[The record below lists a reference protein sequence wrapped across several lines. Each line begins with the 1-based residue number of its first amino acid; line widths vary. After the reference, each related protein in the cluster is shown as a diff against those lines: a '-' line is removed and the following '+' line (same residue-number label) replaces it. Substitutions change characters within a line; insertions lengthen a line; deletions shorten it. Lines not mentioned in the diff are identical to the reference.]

1 MVINKRTIIIAA
13 SVAAVLLCA
22 GIVVL
27 VRGNTEKGRLQN
39 TLRLAEDYIA
49 QDEYQRV
56 FALLDDILIKDP
68 DNEAA
73 KSLRDEALQKQRE
86 GRNAALAWD
95 GDSAGANG
103 AFDTAL
109 QALQAMQTQ
118 VLAAQERLALE
129 RTLMDPGT
137 ETGSGRREAEAAEE
151 ERKRAQAEEIARASR
166 ETQEKMRAVNELVNR
181 GRDALK
187 TGDIPAAEAVFR
199 EALET
204 MPAGESRF
212 DAGTRAEIAA
222 AFYELSA
229 DKDADSGVKN
239 EARKHAGDYARAAVE
254 RDRTQAQPHYTLGKI
269 AGDLKQWESARDEF
283 KEAVRLDG
291 SSFVNITELAR
302 AQFNTGNLAEAA
314 AAYES
319 AAQINPDSEAV
330 WFNLGAV
337 YGRLRRQDNALSAY
351 RRAVEIKPDYAPAHR
366 QIGSILSAKGDR
378 AGAIEAYKRCLLY
391 DPERLVALAAL
402 REMGAVQSA
411 SGDYRG
417 AETSFAR
424 ALELSPDDDQT
435 NYNMALVKL
444 ELKKYDEAR
453 SFSDKA
459 AALAPLKALYH
470 YTSGLARES
479 EGDEEGAI
487 AAYAKAASL
496 DRKYT
501 RPRINLG
508 RIFIA
513 GGLPEQALT
522 PLLEASQ
529 AEPASFEVNNNLGAA
544 YQKLED
550 WKRSV
555 EYYEKAITAEPNNA
569 TTRLNLAR
577 AYIGAGDFDKAR
589 GQYRETLR
597 INPDNAD
604 ALFELGKAYIS
615 LGDAAQ
621 AKQQLEVLL
630 RTSPD
635 YPAKAEAERILRG
648 L

>member
-1 MVINKRTIIIAA
+1 MVINKRTIIIAG
-13 SVAAVLLCA
+13 SVAAVLLCV

-27 VRGNTEKGRLQN
+27 VRGDTEKARLQN
-39 TLRLAEDYIA
+39 TLRLAEDYIT
-49 QDEYQRV
+49 QDEYQRA
-56 FALLDDILIKDP
+56 FALLDGILIKDP

-73 KSLRDEALQKQRE
+73 KSLRDEALRKQRE
-86 GRNAALAWD
+86 GRSAALAWD
-95 GDSAGANG
+95 GDSAGSDG
-103 AFDTAL
+103 AFDAAL
-109 QALQAMQTQ
+109 QALRAMQTQ
-118 VLAAQERLALE
+118 VLAAQERLSLE
-129 RTLMDPGT
+129 RTLMEPGSEQRAT
-137 ETGSGRREAEAAEE
+137 EEAAEE
-151 ERKRAQAEEIARASR
+151 ERKRAQAEEMARASR

-181 GRDALK
+181 GRGALK
-187 TGDIPAAEAVFR
+187 AGHIPGAEAAFR

-222 AFYELSA
+222 AYYELSA
-229 DKDADSGVKN
+229 DNDADNGVKN
-239 EARKHAGDYARAAVE
+239 AARKYAGEYARAAVE

-269 AGDLKQWESARDEF
+269 AGDLKQWETARDEF

-291 SSFVNITELAR
+291 SSFASVTELAK
-302 AQFNTGNLAEAA
+302 AQFNTGSFAEAA

-319 AAQINPDSEAV
+319 AAQINPGSESV

-337 YGRLRRQDNALSAY
+337 YGRLRKQDNALSAY

-366 QIGSILSAKGDR
+366 QIGAILSAKGDR
-378 AGAIEAYKRCLLY
+378 AGAIEAYKRCLFY
-391 DPERLVALAAL
+391 NPERLVALAAL

-411 SGDYRG
+411 SGDYQG

-453 SFSDKA
+453 SFSEKA
-459 AALAPLKALYH
+459 AALAPSKALYH
-470 YTSGLARES
+470 YTSGLSRES
-479 EGDEEGAI
+479 AGDEEGAI

-496 DRKYT
+496 DRKYV

-522 PLLEASQ
+522 LLLEAYQ

-544 YQKLED
+544 YQKMED
-550 WKRSV
+550 WERSV
-555 EYYEKAITAEPNNA
+555 EYYERAITVEPGNA
-569 TTRLNLAR
+569 TAHLNLAR
-577 AYIGAGDFDKAR
+577 AYIGAGDFNKAR
-589 GQYRETLR
+589 SQYRETLR
-597 INPDNAD
+597 LNPGNAD